1 LLKEKVLVLLRYNHA
16 MTNIGI
22 VFEEAGDFGHTEALN
37 YSFLAPAGPGGCI
50 IFTITTYRNVTTIY
64 IGCNE
69 DYFRKSTAKIFLNV
83 WKEKILEIIS
93 S

>member
-1 LLKEKVLVLLRYNHA
+1 

-37 YSFLAPAGPGGCI
+37 YSFLAPTCPGGCI
-50 IFTITTYRNVTTIY
+50 IFTITTYKNTTTIY
-64 IGCNE
+64 IGCDEN
-69 DYFRKSTAKIFLNV
+69 YFQPETANAFLKL
-83 WKEKILEIIS
+83 WKQKMVEVITS